1 MTYAKL
7 HCKGDLYRFSTY
19 LYTQTEIQL
28 PLYKV
33 KFMPCLLYLKGYIFG
48 PSQNNPCLNVGSSKE
63 GKGTGSLNAGGGGG
77 VGQL

>member
-1 MTYAKL
+1 
-7 HCKGDLYRFSTY
+7 
-19 LYTQTEIQL
+19 
-28 PLYKV
+28 
-33 KFMPCLLYLKGYIFG
+33 MPCLLYLKGYVFG